1 MANANIQQNCA
12 FVEYATPEGYQA
24 AANANPH
31 QVSGESIY
39 VEPRRP
45 KAGAY
50 GGNGYAGGRGGLNQR
65 GRGGFPN
72 RGRGGGGPPRG
83 RGTSQPA
90 NA

>member
-1 MANANIQQNCA
+1 M
-12 FVEYATPEGYQA
+12 EYATPEGYQA
-24 AANANPH
+24 AAAANPH

-50 GGNGYAGGRGGLNQR
+50 GGNGYTGSRGGLNQR
-65 GRGGFPN
+65 GRGGFQPN
-72 RGRGGGGPPRG
+72 RGRGGPPRG
-83 RGTSQPA
+83 RGTPGPA